1 MKHKN
6 KIRTEIVIKAP
17 SKIVWN
23 ILMDFAAYGE
33 WNPFI
38 QSISGEKKVNGK
50 LSAFLKAPDM
60 KGMKIKPKV
69 IKIEEG
75 REFRWLGHLFF
86 PGLFDGEHIFE
97 IRDESANTVFVQR
110 EEFKGLFSTF
120 ILKKVGPNTQR
131 GFEEMNSA
139 LKTLA
144 ERK

>member
-33 WNPFI
+33 
-38 QSISGEKKVNGK
+38 
-50 LSAFLKAPDM
+50 
-60 KGMKIKPKV
+60 
-69 IKIEEG
+69 
-75 REFRWLGHLFF
+75 
-86 PGLFDGEHIFE
+86 
-97 IRDESANTVFVQR
+97 
-110 EEFKGLFSTF
+110 
-120 ILKKVGPNTQR
+120 KVGPNTQR